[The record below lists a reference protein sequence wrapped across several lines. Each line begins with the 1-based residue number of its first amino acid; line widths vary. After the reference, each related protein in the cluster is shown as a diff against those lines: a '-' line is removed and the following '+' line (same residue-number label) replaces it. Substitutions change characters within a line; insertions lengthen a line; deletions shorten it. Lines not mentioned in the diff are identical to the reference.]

1 MSKKGFTLIELLAVV
16 AILVIMTLGVVPNLV
31 QTYNKAKDKEY
42 EEFIERLKESAR
54 VYAEHNIDDIEGF
67 SEIEGTAY
75 VTIRDI
81 VDEGLL
87 RLPLINPRTKE
98 SVDLNSQI
106 KIIRISNN
114 SFDIELFVIP
124 DRTPP
129 VITLNG
135 SSTVNIFFRAEYTE
149 LGATA
154 IDDVDG
160 DISHKIEIIG
170 EVNTDIVGTYI
181 ITYRVKDN
189 SGNVAE
195 VTRKVVVY
203 VGIPPGEEM

>member
-54 VYAEHNIDDIEGF
+54 VYAEHNIDDIEGL

-124 DRTPP
+124 DRT
-129 VITLNG
+129 
-135 SSTVNIFFRAEYTE
+135 
-149 LGATA
+149 
-154 IDDVDG
+154 
-160 DISHKIEIIG
+160 HQ
-170 EVNTDIVGTYI
+170 
-181 ITYRVKDN
+181 
-189 SGNVAE
+189 
-195 VTRKVVVY
+195 
-203 VGIPPGEEM
+203 

>member
-54 VYAEHNIDDIEGF
+54 VYAEHNIDDIEGL

-124 DRTPP
+124 D
-129 VITLNG
+129 
-135 SSTVNIFFRAEYTE
+135 
-149 LGATA
+149 
-154 IDDVDG
+154 
-160 DISHKIEIIG
+160 
-170 EVNTDIVGTYI
+170 
-181 ITYRVKDN
+181 
-189 SGNVAE
+189 
-195 VTRKVVVY
+195 
-203 VGIPPGEEM
+203 